1 MKHTLLIIYILV
13 TSGSLV
19 MLHKSLKTSEN
30 NIELLAEVLT
40 IHESTLSDHR
50 GVLLELIDHLQNS
63 YL

>member
-1 MKHTLLIIYILV
+1 
-13 TSGSLV
+13 

-40 IHESTLSDHR
+40 IHEDILSDHR